1 MRVAASIRHMV
12 AASIAVLVLI
22 GTVAIP
28 SAQNLEPVSLRLD
41 WSVISYHTPFYLGV
55 ARGYYK
61 DAGLA
66 LTIGEGKGSSGTVQL
81 VGNGADTFGY
91 ADAAVVAKAISLG
104 VPVKMVSGILRKSS
118 MALVF
123 PGDSEIQTPRDL
135 KGKRVSTCAGQ
146 ATGVLLPAY
155 LAAVGLSP
163 SDVRIVTTQ
172 CGPPI
177 YQAVMQKQADAA
189 ASYGPPGHT
198 YFTGLGAKTVR
209 RLEFADVGIFLP
221 AHGMLTSTR
230 MIETKP
236 ETVRR
241 FVGATVKSWL
251 EARKNPDAAV
261 EATVAALPLLKGKES
276 VLKAELEDYLRYVN
290 TPATADK
297 PFGWQSPDDWKQAE
311 NVLAQHMELKRQ
323 PSLDAYFTNDFLPK

>member
-1 MRVAASIRHMV
+1 MRQAVVAGV
-12 AASIAVLVLI
+12 IALVIVI
-22 GTVAIP
+22 GAVVIP
-28 SAQNLEPVSLRLD
+28 EAQNLEPVSLRLD

-55 ARGYYK
+55 ARGYFK

-66 LTIGEGKGSSGTVQL
+66 VTIGEGKGSSGTVQL

-104 VPVKMVSGILRKSS
+104 VPVKMVSGVLRKSS

-123 PGDSEIQTPRDL
+123 PGDSEIQTPKDL
-135 KGKRVSTCAGQ
+135 RGKRISTCAGQ

-155 LAAVGLSP
+155 LAAIGLSGN
-163 SDVRIVTTQ
+163 DVRIVTTQ

-189 ASYGPPGHT
+189 ASYGPPGQT

-209 RLEFADVGIFLP
+209 RLEFADAGVLLP
-221 AHGMLTSTR
+221 AHGILTAVKT
-230 MIETKP
+230 IETKP
-236 ETVRR
+236 EMVRR
-241 FVGATVKSWL
+241 FVAASVKSWT

-261 EATVAALPLLKGKES
+261 EATVAALPLLRGKES

-297 PFGWQSPDDWKQAE
+297 PFGWQSPEDWKQAE
-311 NVLAQHMELKRQ
+311 GVLAQYMELKRQ
-323 PSLDAYFTNDFLPK
+323 PSVDAYFTNEFLPK